1 MHTYEI
7 TRLSSNARLH
17 DAGVCGGR
25 VARRVDSED
34 PCGVDVAAAH
44 VCVLR
49 RALVGVVQVSWGG
62 GGHVVDAVQVFVM

>member
-1 MHTYEI
+1 
-7 TRLSSNARLH
+7 
-17 DAGVCGGR
+17 VCGGR

-49 RALVGVVQVSWGG
+49 RALVGVVRVSCGWGGSGREWEWEGGG